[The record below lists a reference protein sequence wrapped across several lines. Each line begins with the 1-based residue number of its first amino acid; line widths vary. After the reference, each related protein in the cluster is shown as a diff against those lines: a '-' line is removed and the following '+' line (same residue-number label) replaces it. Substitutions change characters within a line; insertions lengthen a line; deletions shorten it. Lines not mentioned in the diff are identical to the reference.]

1 MDPDKKKSKGG
12 GAENEAEQGLQTLK
26 ITHETDRVL
35 TAHAKKLKLSKR
47 KYANAAIAYFAEN
60 GLDPTK
66 AAAQS
71 FAHVTKTVAQE
82 ARSIRVQ
89 NVDIGN
95 RLIAIIRTFEKSL
108 YGFMQQQQGGT
119 LNYLEQI
126 ESGVLRHQVAVET
139 NYLMPL
145 VEMLVQT
152 NVEANT
158 GRTIGEHTN
167 LAVTRK
173 NDSDWAALNKAFN
186 EDRDQ
191 KVVVKMREFIKNHN
205 VPAPSLSPKPA
216 VPAVPQKAPAAP
228 AAGTPAAGP
237 APK

>member
-1 MDPDKKKSKGG
+1 MERPKRKAGRPREQSV
-12 GAENEAEQGLQTLK
+12 AETQSTLLR
-26 ITHETDRVL
+26 ITSDTDRIL
-35 TAHAKKLKLSKR
+35 AQQAKKLKMSKG
-47 KYANAAIAYFAEN
+47 KYASAAIAYFAEN

-108 YGFMQQQQGGT
+108 YGFMQQQQGGS

-126 ESGVLRHQVAVET
+126 ESGILRHQVALET

-205 VPAPSLSPKPA
+205 VPVPTLAPKPA
-216 VPAVPQKAPAAP
+216 VPAVPPKAPVAPAAAMP
-228 AAGTPAAGP
+228 EADSTP
-237 APK
+237 K

>member
-47 KYANAAIAYFAEN
+47 KYANAAISYFAEN

-66 AAAQS
+66 AATQS

-119 LNYLEQI
+119 LNYLENI
-126 ESGVLRHQVAVET
+126 ESGILRHQVSIET
-139 NYLMPL
+139 NLLSPMVEKL
-145 VEMLVQT
+145 VRTSL
-152 NVEANT
+152 EAYNM
-158 GRTIGEHTN
+158 RVISEHTN
-167 LAVTRK
+167 LTVTGGKGPGWEAV
-173 NDSDWAALNKAFN
+173 NAALNEATDK
-186 EDRDQ
+186 
-191 KVVVKMREFIKNHN
+191 KVVEEMREFIKTHN
-205 VPAPSLSPKPA
+205 VPAPTLAPKPT
-216 VPAVPQKAPAAP
+216 VPAIPQKAPAAP